1 MTSWIAGQARN
12 DNTPWIP
19 GQARNDNTPW
29 IPGQARNDN
38 TPWIAGQARN
48 DNTPRIRVKP
58 GMTGFETLIPL
69 LQANTPAVSCILA
82 DTSPR

>member
-1 MTSWIAGQARN
+1 MPSKWPAMTIRGCHPGLDPGSMTSWIAGQARN

-19 GQARNDNTPW
+19 GQARNDNTP
-29 IPGQARNDN
+29 
-38 TPWIAGQARN
+38 
-48 DNTPRIRVKP
+48 RIRVKP
-58 GMTGFETLIPL
+58 GMTRFETLIPL